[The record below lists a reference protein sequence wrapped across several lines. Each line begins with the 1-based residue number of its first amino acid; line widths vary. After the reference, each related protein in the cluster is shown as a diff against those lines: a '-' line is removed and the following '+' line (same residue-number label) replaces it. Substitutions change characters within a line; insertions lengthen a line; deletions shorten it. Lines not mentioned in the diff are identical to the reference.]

1 MRNEVL
7 TLSAALVFSMVQ
19 LACSGGSP
27 TDTSGNPTD
36 PSTNNTDNGVPSQ
49 DLASANASSDTPPSA
64 GSAIATPS
72 GADTNVRYDGNGTSG
87 GASSSGGSSSSG
99 GTSGGTTSGGTTSGG
114 TTSGG
119 TTSGGTTSGGAVDP
133 NAGAGP
139 KPTTTCTITKDG
151 SGFFTRSSSQG
162 SYVAY
167 VPKSYDGTKPMRL
180 IAGVHGCGDSAANF
194 AQWGP
199 NPYDTRTTQDWIG
212 ISIGGADGRC
222 WNAADDAK
230 VLAAVDDISQCFWVH
245 QKKVVI
251 AGFSSGGELSY
262 RLGLGQASR
271 FAGILIEDSG
281 LYAANGNPD
290 GLLASAAW
298 KINIAHRAHTSDTV
312 FPLGTVQADWA
323 KTTAAG
329 FPLTTS
335 VVAGGHDGTSTDW
348 WSWLIPQSAGWVAP

>member
-1 MRNEVL
+1 MRNRVL
-7 TLSAALVFSMVQ
+7 TLSAALVCSMVQ
-19 LACSGGSP
+19 LACSGGS
-27 TDTSGNPTD
+27 TGDSSTNPTD
-36 PSTNNTDNGVPSQ
+36 PSANDAPSQ
-49 DLASANASSDTPPSA
+49 DLASATANVGATPSA
-64 GSAIATPS
+64 GSTSSPS
-72 GADTNVRYDGNGTSG
+72 VPGVTEVPYNGSG
-87 GASSSGGSSSSG
+87 SGSGGSSSTGGGSGTGGSSG
-99 GTSGGTTSGGTTSGG
+99 GT
-114 TTSGG
+114 
-119 TTSGGTTSGGAVDP
+119 VDP
-133 NAGAGP
+133 NAGAGA
-139 KPTTTCTITKDG
+139 KPTTACTISKDG

-167 VPKSYDGTKPMRL
+167 VPSSYDGTKPMRMIVGL
-180 IAGVHGCGDSAANF
+180 HGCGDSAANF
-194 AQWGP
+194 AQWGVS
-199 NPYDTRTTQDWIG
+199 PYDTRSSQDWIG

-222 WNAADDAK
+222 WNGSDDAN

-290 GLLASAAW
+290 ALLTAASW

-323 KTTAAG
+323 KTQAAG

-335 VVAGGHDGTSTDW
+335 VVAGAHDGTSTDW
-348 WSWLIPQSAGWVAP
+348 WSWLIPQSATWIAP

>member
-1 MRNEVL
+1 
-7 TLSAALVFSMVQ
+7 MVQ
-19 LACSGGSP
+19 LACSGGS
-27 TDTSGNPTD
+27 TSDTSANPSD
-36 PSTNNTDNGVPSQ
+36 PSANAAPSQ
-49 DLASANASSDTPPSA
+49 DLASATANAGATPGA
-64 GSAIATPS
+64 GSTSSPS
-72 GADTNVRYDGNGTSG
+72 VPGVTEVPYDGSGSSSGGSTSG
-87 GASSSGGSSSSG
+87 GSSSGGSSSGGSSSGGSTSG
-99 GTSGGTTSGGTTSGG
+99 GTSSGGT
-114 TTSGG
+114 
-119 TTSGGTTSGGAVDP
+119 VDP

-139 KPTTTCTITKDG
+139 KPTTACSITKDG
-151 SGFFTRSSSQG
+151 SGFFTRSSSQS
-162 SYVAY
+162 SYVGY
-167 VPKSYDGTKPMRL
+167 VPSSYDGTKPMRMIVGL
-180 IAGVHGCGDSAANF
+180 HGCGDSAANF

-199 NPYDTRTTQDWIG
+199 NPYDTRSTQDWIG

-222 WNAADDAK
+222 WNGSDDAK

-245 QKKVVI
+245 QRKVVI

-262 RLGLGQASR
+262 RLGLGEASR

-290 GLLASAAW
+290 GLLTAASW

-335 VVAGGHDGTSTDW
+335 VVAGGHDGTSNDW
-348 WSWLIPQSAGWVAP
+348 SSWLLPQSDAWVAP

>member
-1 MRNEVL
+1 MRNRVL

-19 LACSGGSP
+19 LACSGGS
-27 TDTSGNPTD
+27 TSDTSANPSD
-36 PSTNNTDNGVPSQ
+36 PSANGAPSQ
-49 DLASANASSDTPPSA
+49 DLASATVNAGATPGA
-64 GSAIATPS
+64 GSTSSPS
-72 GADTNVRYDGNGTSG
+72 VPGVTEVPYDGSG
-87 GASSSGGSSSSG
+87 SSSGGGSSG
-99 GTSGGTTSGGTTSGG
+99 GGSSGGGSTSGGSTSGGT
-114 TTSGG
+114 
-119 TTSGGTTSGGAVDP
+119 VDP
-133 NAGAGP
+133 NGGAGP
-139 KPTTTCTITKDG
+139 KPTTACSITKDG
-151 SGFFTRSSSQG
+151 SGFFTRSSSES

-167 VPKSYDGTKPMRL
+167 VPSSYDGTKPMRMIVGL
-180 IAGVHGCGDSAANF
+180 HGCGDSASNF
-194 AQWGP
+194 AQWGV
-199 NPYDTRTTQDWIG
+199 NPYDTRSSQDWIG
-212 ISIGGADGRC
+212 ISIGGEDGNC
-222 WNAADDAK
+222 WNGSDDAK

-290 GLLASAAW
+290 GLLTAASW

-312 FPLGTVQADWA
+312 FPLGTVEADWA

-335 VVAGGHDGTSTDW
+335 VVAGAHDGTSTDW
-348 WSWLIPQSAGWVAP
+348 WSWLIPQSATWIAP

>member
-1 MRNEVL
+1 MRNRVL

-19 LACSGGSP
+19 LACSGGSADSSANP
-27 TDTSGNPTD
+27 SDPSANGDTSAP
-36 PSTNNTDNGVPSQ
+36 PSQ
-49 DLASANASSDTPPSA
+49 DLASATANAGATPGA
-64 GSAIATPS
+64 GSASSPS
-72 GADTNVRYDGNGTSG
+72 IPGVTEVPYNGTGTSTGGGSTSG
-87 GASSSGGSSSSG
+87 GSSSG
-99 GTSGGTTSGGTTSGG
+99 GTSGGP
-114 TTSGG
+114 
-119 TTSGGTTSGGAVDP
+119 ADP

-139 KPTTTCTITKDG
+139 KPTNACSITKDG
-151 SGFFTRSSSQG
+151 SGFFTRTSSQ
-162 SYVAY
+162 SPYVAY
-167 VPKSYDGTKPMRL
+167 VPSSYDGTKPMRM
-180 IAGVHGCGDSAANF
+180 IVGVHGCGDSAANF

-199 NPYDTRTTQDWIG
+199 NPFDTRSTQDWIG
-212 ISIGGADGRC
+212 ISVGGADGRC
-222 WNAADDAK
+222 WNASDDAK

-298 KINIAHRAHTSDTV
+298 KINIAHRAHSSDTV
-312 FPLGTVQADWA
+312 FPLATVQADWA

-335 VVAGGHDGTSTDW
+335 VVAGTHDGTSTDW
-348 WSWLIPQSAGWVAP
+348 FSWLIPQSATWTAP